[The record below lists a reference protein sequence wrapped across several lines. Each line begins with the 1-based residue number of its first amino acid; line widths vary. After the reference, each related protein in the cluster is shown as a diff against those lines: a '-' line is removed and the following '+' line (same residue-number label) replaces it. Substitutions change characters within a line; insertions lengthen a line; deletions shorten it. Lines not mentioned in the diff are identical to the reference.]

1 MGNAL
6 RKNRSHDPKFEDYIE
21 LSDLNKPLEL
31 RHDQVVDLG
40 PTIEEGEVIDTP
52 IKEMVKTTH
61 DDDKITDEIKDYP
74 SFSDPDRKIYVY
86 DAYNL
91 SQSNSPQLDNDDLK
105 QIDANDLE
113 EMDLKWQMTMLT
125 MRARRF
131 LQKTG
136 RNLGA
141 NGTTSIG
148 FDMSKVECYICHRR
162 GHFTRECRSPKE
174 IRRNVLV
181 EPQRRNVPVETFTSN
196 ALVSQCDGVGRYDWS
211 FQAEEEPTNYA
222 LMAFTFSSSSSS
234 DNGVA
239 SCSKACTKAYATL
252 QSHYDKL
259 NNDLRKS
266 QFDVISKK
274 GFASV
279 EAIILVYQHNK
290 TVFKED
296 IKLLKLDVQLRDN
309 ALSDVSMPASPIYN
323 RYQSRKGYHAV
334 LPPYTRTFMPP
345 KPDLVFHDAPTVN
358 ETVPIAFNVE
368 LRPTKRVV
376 PTAVLTRSKLFPLTA
391 ARPVATVVPHN
402 NVIKPRP
409 AKNVG
414 PKPHSPPRRT
424 IYRRPSPPASNFPP
438 KVTTVEAP
446 KINGGYVAFGGN
458 PKGGKITGKGKIR
471 TDTECIVLSPEFKLP
486 DENQVLLR
494 VPRENNMYNVDLKNI
509 VPSGDLTCLF
519 AKATLDE
526 SNLWHK
532 RLCHINFKTINKL
545 VKGSSGSKD
554 PQNTDSD
561 ATFEVKEPEFKVEKP
576 ESEVYV
582 SPSSSD
588 KTKKHDDKTKK
599 EAKGKSPVELQTGFR
614 ILSQGFEDF
623 SDNNINKVN
632 AASTPVFAV
641 GQIST
646 NSTNTFSA
654 AGPSNTAVSLTYE
667 TSSYVDPS
675 QYPDDPNMPAS
686 EDITYSDDEE
696 DVGA

>member
-1 MGNAL
+1 
-6 RKNRSHDPKFEDYIE
+6 
-21 LSDLNKPLEL
+21 
-31 RHDQVVDLG
+31 
-40 PTIEEGEVIDTP
+40 
-52 IKEMVKTTH
+52 
-61 DDDKITDEIKDYP
+61 
-74 SFSDPDRKIYVY
+74 
-86 DAYNL
+86 
-91 SQSNSPQLDNDDLK
+91 DDLK
-105 QIDANDLE
+105 QIDADDLE

-131 LQKTG
+131 LQKTR

-162 GHFTRECRSPKE
+162 GHFARECRSPKE
-174 IRRNVLV
+174 TRRNVPV
-181 EPQRRNVPVETFTSN
+181 EPQRRNVPVETFTEGMTGVFRQKKNQPTMPSWH
-196 ALVSQCDGVGRYDWS
+196 LPSQVL
-211 FQAEEEPTNYA
+211 PV
-222 LMAFTFSSSSSS
+222 LIM
-234 DNGVA
+234 
-239 SCSKACTKAYATL
+239 
-252 QSHYDKL
+252 
-259 NNDLRKS
+259 
-266 QFDVISKK
+266 
-274 GFASV
+274 
-279 EAIILVYQHNK
+279 
-290 TVFKED
+290 
-296 IKLLKLDVQLRDN
+296 
-309 ALSDVSMPASPIYN
+309 SMPASPIYN
-323 RYQSRKGYHAV
+323 RYQSGKGYHAV

-358 ETVPIAFNVE
+358 ETVPTAFNVD
-368 LRPTKRVV
+368 LRPTKPDKDLRVV
-376 PTAVLTRSKLFPLTA
+376 PTTVLTRSKLFPLTA
-391 ARPVATVVPHN
+391 ARTVATVVPHN

-458 PKGGKITGKGKIR
+458 PKGEKITGKGKIR

-509 VPSGDLTCLF
+509 VPSGDLTCIY

-545 VKGSSGSKD
+545 GKQHRASCKTNLVSSVSKPLQRTPSIDFIPFGCPVTILNTLDPLGSSGSKD
-554 PQNTDSD
+554 PQDTNSD

-576 ESEVYV
+576 ESEVHV

-599 EAKGKSPVELQTGFR
+599 EAKGKSLVELQTGFR
-614 ILSQGFEDF
+614 ILSEGFEDF
-623 SDNNINKVN
+623 SDNSINKVN
-632 AASTPVFAV
+632 AASTPVLAV

-646 NSTNTFSA
+646 NNTNTFSA

-686 EDITYSDDEE
+686 EDITYSDATQTRSMTRMVKDQGRLSLINNKDFHTCMFACFLSQKEPKRVHEALKDPSWIEAMQEE
-696 DVGA
+696 LLQFKMQKVWVLVDLPNGKKDIGHPQEEGIDYEEVFAPVARIEDIRGKIDQTLFIKKQKGDILLVQVYVDDIIF